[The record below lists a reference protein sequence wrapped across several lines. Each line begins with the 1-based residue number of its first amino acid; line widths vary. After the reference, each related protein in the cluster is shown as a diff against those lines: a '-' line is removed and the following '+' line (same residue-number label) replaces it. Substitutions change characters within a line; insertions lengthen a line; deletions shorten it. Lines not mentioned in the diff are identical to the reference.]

1 MSNVSLTTPST
12 ALMRQITLMSSEGG
26 SCRETGTGFNGE
38 EKQSLKRLWVSK
50 VVYKVSCPVFPR
62 TDVFKFSCTTE
73 DRLVGGVR
81 VGAMEHCVINGF
93 GGRVSGYNS
102 TFFLLL
108 TSPSLNSIH
117 PLPLCPLATF
127 SFVFSP
133 LNAKLISSSCVL
145 LCTLL
150 SFLLSSLHPSF

>member
-1 MSNVSLTTPST
+1 MSNVTLTTPST
-12 ALMRQITLMSSEGG
+12 ALMRQVTLMSSEGG
-26 SCRETGTGFNGE
+26 SCRETGTGFNGKE
-38 EKQSLKRLWVSK
+38 QQSLKRLRVSK

-62 TDVFKFSCTTE
+62 TDVLKFSCTTE
-73 DRLVGGVR
+73 DRLVGEVR
-81 VGAMEHCVINGF
+81 VGAMECCVINGY

-108 TSPSLNSIH
+108 TSPSAHSIH

-133 LNAKLISSSCVL
+133 LNGKLISTSCVL
-145 LCTLL
+145 CCF
-150 SFLLSSLHPSF
+150 SMRV